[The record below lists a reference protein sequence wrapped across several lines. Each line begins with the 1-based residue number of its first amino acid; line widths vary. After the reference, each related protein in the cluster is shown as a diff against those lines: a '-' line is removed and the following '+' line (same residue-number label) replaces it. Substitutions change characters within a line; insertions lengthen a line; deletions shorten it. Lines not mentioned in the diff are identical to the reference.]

1 MFIIRLVKEPKSF
14 IWRDAAQA
22 ADEMDQLE
30 RVTQVARRTA
40 QQMLKNGGEIY
51 RAEEIVRR
59 IGEAYGYDAD
69 VIAFTTGITMTLSER
84 DGSRTCSQI
93 TRVASRTVDLAR
105 LERVNALSRHLCE
118 GKLSLSEA
126 EAELNAIDRMKRIT
140 RLQEIGA
147 AGGSAGFFALMFGG
161 NWFDLLAAGVCGA
174 LAKAVLG
181 LLPDE
186 DGMPVT
192 SAVAGFMAAFLG
204 HALSKY
210 TGMGNVDR
218 IIVSTL
224 MPFLPGLAFTNGIRD
239 GMNGDLISGNARIG
253 DAITRAIVLA
263 GGAGAGLWLWMRLT
277 GGVL

>member
-1 MFIIRLVKEPKSF
+1 MDIIGRLKQVPGKVGFYMKDLVTGETMGYNE
-14 IWRDAAQA
+14 DGLYQA
-22 ADEMDQLE
+22 ASVIKLP
-30 RVTQVARRTA
+30 
-40 QQMLKNGGEIY
+40 IY
-51 RAEEIVRR
+51 A
-59 IGEAYGYDAD
+59 
-69 VIAFTTGITMTLSER
+69 VIMK
-84 DGSRTCSQI
+84 
-93 TRVASRTVDLAR
+93 LA
-105 LERVNALSRHLCE
+105 HE

-192 SAVAGFMAAFLG
+192 SAVAGFMAAILG